1 MAHGEFNRQVLKLA
15 IVLYASK
22 IENVAY
28 YVGSTIEQKQETSV
42 SKK

>member
-1 MAHGEFNRQVLKLA
+1 MAHGELNRQVLKLA
-15 IVLYASK
+15 IVLYVSK
-22 IENVAY
+22 IKYAF